1 MPDSPSVPSTYRYSD
16 TTSGHMHPL
25 IVPRIAEIIKLRK
38 PKQVLDLGCGN
49 GSMTSELKSL
59 FPEIQFT
66 AVDPSD
72 EGIALANQTYARDGL
87 TFSVGSVYDAPSID
101 WLGKFDLIY
110 SAEVV
115 EHLYFPRR
123 LPSFAMKTL
132 RPGGTVIC
140 TTPYHGY
147 LKNLAL
153 SILNKWDFH
162 HTVFWDHG
170 HIKFWSR
177 RTLTQLFTEEGFQYV
192 SFRGIGRLP
201 WMWMTMLIE
210 FNSLRQ
216 PTHSAD

>member
-1 MPDSPSVPSTYRYSD
+1 
-16 TTSGHMHPL
+16 MHPL

-49 GSMTSELKSL
+49 GSMTAELKRM
-59 FPEIQFT
+59 FPDVVFT

-87 TFSVGSVYDAPSID
+87 TFEVGSVYDKPKD
-101 WLGKFDLIY
+101 EWLGKFDLIY

-115 EHLYFPRR
+115 EHLYFPRSF
-123 LPSFAMKTL
+123 PSFAFKTL
-132 RPGGTVIC
+132 RPGGVMIV

-153 SILNKWDFH
+153 SILNKWDSH
-162 HTVFWDHG
+162 HTVFWNHG

-177 RTLTQLFTEEGFQYV
+177 KTLTQLFTESGFQFV
-192 SFRGIGRLP
+192 SFKGIGRLP
-201 WMWMTMLIE
+201 WIWMTMAME
-210 FNSLRQ
+210 FEKPKDSSKCTNSL
-216 PTHSAD
+216 